1 MAELDKILV
10 KIINYKI
17 IFTRLALIKVS
28 LIINRVNQN
37 LLIYFII
44 IGVRTSVKNRLDSIN
59 EIVNPKITV
68 V

>member
-1 MAELDKILV
+1 MAILDKILV

-17 IFTRLALIKVS
+17 IFTRLAPIKVS